1 MARLMF
7 SFAWYVLQT
16 TCAKIALNMTVRA
29 AVCLQQ
35 CFCSQDKELP
45 RPLSMVLAQ
54 LSLATMPHNN
64 FTRNSFT
71 YNSLTHSSFTQSLFY
86 HLHATHT
93 HTQTHTNTHKQTNK
107 QTAKLQVHFQVHQT
121 VQYQSASSFH
131 SRQSISH
138 STTSHSVSWVPSA
151 TWARLEPGLS
161 QTIVWQCSRFS
172 VLRSGVQS
180 DSHI

>member
-1 MARLMF
+1 M
-7 SFAWYVLQT
+7 LQT

-93 HTQTHTNTHKQTNK
+93 HTNTHKQTNK
-107 QTAKLQVHFQVHQT
+107 LRSFKFTFKSTKQCSISQLLVFTHASLSVT
-121 VQYQSASSFH
+121 VQRLTASVEFL
-131 SRQSISH
+131 
-138 STTSHSVSWVPSA
+138 VP
-151 TWARLEPGLS
+151 LEPGLS

-172 VLRSGVQS
+172 VLCSGVQS